1 MKKFWKKGACIDQKK
16 NDAAEPDDLAQRGFL
31 DFFAQGLVFGV
42 YVLAQIMDFMAYI
55 IDFIRTFAISCFI
68 SRRKSS
74 MSCFVSLRK
83 SAMSCLVATSE
94 DSYALRTATDIA
106 LACSSGIPASSSV
119 STNLSVSKAACA
131 IDQFSL
137 LQILPRRCC

>member
-1 MKKFWKKGACIDQKK
+1 MWKFWKKGACIDQKK

-55 IDFIRTFAISCFI
+55 IDFITYIRNLCFI

-74 MSCFVSLRK
+74 
-83 SAMSCLVATSE
+83 MSCLVATSE

>member
-1 MKKFWKKGACIDQKK
+1 MQKFWKKGACIDQKK

-55 IDFIRTFAISCFI
+55 IDFITYIRNLLLHITAQIIDVLFC
-68 SRRKSS
+68 
-74 MSCFVSLRK
+74 VLRK